1 MKADLNY
8 QTTKYKIDSTNRF
21 NKNFKRIKKQGKDLS
36 KLKEVI
42 RILANGDKLES
53 KYHDHQLAND
63 KTYNNCRECHIEPDW
78 LLIYKYQDDELVLLL
93 FATGTH
99 SLLFT

>member
-21 NKNFKRIKKQGKDLS
+21 NKNFKRIKKRGKDLS

-53 KYHDHQLAND
+53 KY
-63 KTYNNCRECHIEPDW
+63 
-78 LLIYKYQDDELVLLL
+78 
-93 FATGTH
+93 
-99 SLLFT
+99 